1 MKEEVLLKNTIFKSF
16 IQSLSVAYRGV
27 VLQTLKGL
35 KEDFPFRSTLWAHH
49 KPYVI
54 PFPLKLQQQTSG
66 SD

>member
-27 VLQTLKGL
+27 VLKTLKGL
-35 KEDFPFRSTLWAHH
+35 KEDFPFPSTLWAHH

-54 PFPLKLQQQTSG
+54 PFP
-66 SD
+66 